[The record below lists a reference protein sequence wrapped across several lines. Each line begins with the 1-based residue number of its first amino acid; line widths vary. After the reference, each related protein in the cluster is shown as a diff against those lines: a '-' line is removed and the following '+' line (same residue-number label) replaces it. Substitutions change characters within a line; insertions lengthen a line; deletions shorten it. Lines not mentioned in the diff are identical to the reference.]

1 MKKLSVVLAIVL
13 ALSCFTMFASAA
25 NFNVTL
31 TAKGGE
37 TADVTFTQAEG
48 KVSDKDI
55 LAKATVVKGYEAVA
69 VEKDNV
75 VLKEVEITED
85 TTLTVVY
92 AKIPTITITVNFKA
106 NENLYKEQP
115 AEGGKVDG
123 NPYVPAPIT
132 IEYTGKAGT
141 TLKAA
146 DILAAVKDDPKF
158 KEAVAKGVITLEEVV
173 DETAPDAVKNFKSVE
188 LENDTAYAFDT
199 YATVASVENLAA
211 VLGTELGKINWGSI
225 ANANVSVINQI
236 IAGSKAAIESLVN
249 ADWPD
254 AGKKAEEPAADADA
268 PAADAAATETPNT
281 GVGAVAGAAVIVLA
295 LSATTAV
302 VLRKK
307 ED

>member
-13 ALSCFTMFASAA
+13 ALSCFAMFASAA
-25 NFNVTL
+25 NYNVTL

-37 TADVTFTQAEG
+37 TADVVFTQAEG
-48 KVSDKDI
+48 KVADKDI

-75 VLKEVEITED
+75 VLKEVDITED

-106 NENLYKEQP
+106 NENVYKEQP

-146 DILAAVKDDPKF
+146 DILAAVKEDPKF
-158 KEAVAKGVITLEEVV
+158 KEAVARGVITLEEVV
-173 DETAPDAVKNFKSVE
+173 DETAPVAEKNFKSVE

-199 YATVASVENLAA
+199 YATVASVENLAT

-254 AGKKAEEPAADADA
+254 AGKKAEEPAANADA
-268 PAADAAATETPNT
+268 PAADAATETPNT